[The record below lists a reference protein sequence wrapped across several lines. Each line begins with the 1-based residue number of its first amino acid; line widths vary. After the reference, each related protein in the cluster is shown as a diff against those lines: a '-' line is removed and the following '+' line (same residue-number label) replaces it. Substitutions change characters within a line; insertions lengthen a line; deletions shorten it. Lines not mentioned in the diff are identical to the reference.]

1 MKLAYTLITASTL
14 LLTHSAFAQCGG
26 MQHTASAGCCAKPSG
41 ATNSASAQHNHGTD
55 VSSQTPAKPLPAEL
69 APIFDQY
76 TSIQKALVIDST
88 QGVAEAATA
97 MAKAMKESGS
107 GYLGQTAASA
117 EKLAKAKDLTTSRS
131 EFSALSQA
139 LIQYLSVTG
148 LAPTGYRVAYC
159 PMAKASWLQK
169 GNEIQNPYMGEE
181 MRRCGRFKS

>member
-1 MKLAYTLITASTL
+1 MKLASTLITGVTV

-26 MQHTASAGCCAKPSG
+26 MQHADGAGCCAKPNG

-55 VSSQTPAKPLPAEL
+55 VSSQAAAKPLPAEL

-76 TSIQKALVIDST
+76 TSIQKALAADST

-97 MAKAMKESGS
+97 LTKSLKQSGS
-107 GYLGQTAASA
+107 GYLGQTVASA
-117 EKLAKAKDLTTSRS
+117 EKLAAAKDLSSSRS
-131 EFSALSQA
+131 EFSTLSTA

-148 LAPTGYRVAYC
+148 LAPAGYRVAYC

-169 GNEIQNPYMGEE
+169 GNEIQNPYMGKE
-181 MRRCGRFKS
+181 MLRCGQFKS